1 MQELQAPEA
10 EDIATG
16 RAPAAIPAAAFAAG
30 ALLDGM
36 GFAFSSTTWA
46 AAALAAVV
54 IALVSRR
61 VNPRLR
67 SGSGESLFPSV
78 TSLPVVATAAALLCL
93 GGFWHHWRWHET
105 GADDLSLLAAEAPAP
120 VVARFRLLDSPRELP
135 PSGFTRPGDP
145 PFWKTSVEA
154 SAVRDGSDW
163 RSASGIGTLIF
174 PFDGPVGSVGDTL
187 ETRGF
192 LSAIAG
198 PKNPGE
204 ADWRAMSRGD
214 GETFAVR
221 ARYPESVILIARR
234 TALDPRGWLEA
245 ARDGTERIFFET
257 MSPSS
262 AAAATALIVGRRD
275 RMDREERDDFFLTG
289 AVHLL
294 AISGMHVSILIVGLR
309 FLAQIGGLSRGRTA
323 ALIFGATAAFAI
335 FAAVQAPILRA
346 ATLILFAGFADLR
359 GRRMSALQGLS
370 LAALVVLAWRPWDLF
385 DAGAQLS
392 FLAVGALAWHGERW
406 RAWETVRRLR
416 DRRDLEEAGRWRQ
429 ALRYA
434 GRWSLR
440 IWTAGLCVWL
450 ATLPLVAC
458 RFHFVSISAVPF
470 NPFYALLCAVA
481 LYSAALTIPLWLV
494 AGPLSL
500 PVAWIADRSLWALAW
515 TLDMTSRLPYSFTW
529 TAGPSLSTTVL
540 VYAGGAAI
548 LLGLPKKSHL
558 KAFALLLGLFA
569 AATATDVNARR
580 EATEVRVT
588 ALAVGHASAVL
599 IETRDGAILCDA
611 GFAGSPRM
619 GARTMAGALWSG
631 GRTHLDAVVISH
643 QDADHFNSLAELSR
657 LASIGIVYVP
667 EGFFDGSDGLA
678 TELQRVLEQEGI
690 PWETI
695 QAGDALVAGEDSS
708 STDDSV
714 DPTIR
719 VLHPPAGFVG
729 DSDNAASVTLLV
741 ESAGQ
746 TVLLPGDLEKN
757 GMERL
762 LALDLPP
769 IDVTLA
775 PHHGS
780 LNSLPERFAERTQ
793 AQIVVVSGDDLERW
807 DEFADAWSP
816 TDARLYLTERDGAVR
831 IDLTSRGP
839 RVKTYR
845 GDAW

>member
-1 MQELQAPEA
+1 MQELRASDA
-10 EDIATG
+10 EDSAAA
-16 RAPAAIPAAAFAAG
+16 RAPTAIPAASFAAG
-30 ALLDGM
+30 VLLDGL
-36 GFAFSSTTWA
+36 GVAFSSTTWA
-46 AAALAAVV
+46 AAALVAAA

-61 VNPRLR
+61 VNPRSL
-67 SGSGESLFPSV
+67 SGSGGTSFQTLA
-78 TSLPVVATAAALLCL
+78 SLPVVATAAALLCL
-93 GGFWHHWRWHET
+93 GGFWHHWRWHDT
-105 GADDLSLLAAEAPAP
+105 RADDFSLLAAEEPAP

-135 PSGFTRPGDP
+135 PSGFSRPGDP
-145 PFWKTSVEA
+145 PFWKASVEA
-154 SAVRDGSDW
+154 NTVRDGSEW
-163 RSASGIGTLIF
+163 RTVSGTGTLIF
-174 PFDGPVGSVGDTL
+174 PFDGPVGSVGDRV
-187 ETRGF
+187 EARG
-192 LSAIAG
+192 LLAAVAG

-204 ADWRAMSRGD
+204 ADWRAMARGD
-214 GETFAVR
+214 GETFAFRV
-221 ARYPESVILIARR
+221 RYPESVELFARR

-245 ARDGTERIFFET
+245 ARDATERIFFET

-275 RMDREERDDFFLTG
+275 RMDREDREDFFLTG

-309 FLAQIGGLSRGRTA
+309 FLAQLAGLSRGRTA

-359 GRRMSALQGLS
+359 GRRMTALQGLS
-370 LAALVVLAWRPWDLF
+370 IAALVVLVWRPWDLF
-385 DAGAQLS
+385 DVGAQLS
-392 FLAVGALAWHGERW
+392 FLAVGALAWHSDRW
-406 RAWETVRRLR
+406 RAWEFLRRER
-416 DRRDLEEAGRWRQ
+416 ERRELERPGPWRQ
-429 ALRYA
+429 GFRFAW
-434 GRWSLR
+434 RWSLR

-458 RFHFVSISAVPF
+458 QFHFVSLSAVPF
-470 NPFYALLCAVA
+470 NPFYALLCAIA

-494 AGPLSL
+494 GGPLAL
-500 PVAWIADRSLWALAW
+500 PVAWIADRSLAALAW
-515 TLDMTSRLPYSFTW
+515 TLEVTSRLPYSFTW
-529 TAGPSLSTTVL
+529 TAGPSVSTIVL
-540 VYAGGAAI
+540 TYSAGAAI
-548 LLGLPKKSHL
+548 LLGLPKKRHVA
-558 KAFALLLGLFA
+558 AFALLVGLFA
-569 AATATDVNARR
+569 AATATDVAARR
-580 EATEVRVT
+580 DASDVRIT
-588 ALAVGHASAVL
+588 TLAVGHASAAL
-599 IETRDGAILCDA
+599 IETREGAILCDA
-611 GFAGSPRM
+611 GFGGSPRI
-619 GARTMAGALWSG
+619 GARTIAAALWSS

-643 QDADHFNSLAELSR
+643 QDADHFNSLAELTR
-657 LASIGIVYVP
+657 FASIGIVYVP

-678 TELQRVLEQEGI
+678 NELERVLDREGI

-695 QAGDALVAGEDSS
+695 RAGDALIAGEGITSD
-708 STDDSV
+708 DDSAV
-714 DPTIR
+714 PTIR

-729 DSDNAASVTLLV
+729 DSDNAESVTLLV

-807 DEFADAWSP
+807 DEYAAAWSG

-831 IDLTSRGP
+831 VELTSRGP
-839 RVKTYR
+839 RVRTYR
-845 GDAW
+845 ADAW